1 MPARLCLTGPMTAS
15 THRGCKAMALAP
27 GCWRISCWY
36 QRTRYVN
43 RNLMSVR
50 CYLINLRLSSG
61 RVIPSSVI
69 IDFGI
74 LFWIYHH

>member
-1 MPARLCLTGPMTAS
+1 
-15 THRGCKAMALAP
+15 MALAP
-27 GCWRISCWY
+27 GCWQISRWY

-43 RNLMSVR
+43 RNLMPVR

-61 RVIPSSVI
+61 RVISSGVTL
-69 IDFGI
+69 DFGI